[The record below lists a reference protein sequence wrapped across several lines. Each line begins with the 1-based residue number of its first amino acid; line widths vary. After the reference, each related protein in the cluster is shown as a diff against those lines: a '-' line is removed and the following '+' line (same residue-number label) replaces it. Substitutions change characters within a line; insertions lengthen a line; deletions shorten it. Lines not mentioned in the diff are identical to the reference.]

1 MASKNINPCWKC
13 TERKQGCAA
22 GCEKWKN
29 YTKIRNADYEKK
41 RKISQ
46 AEFDYCDTIITR
58 ILRLKK
64 KNNKVGKI

>member
-13 TERKQGCAA
+13 TERKQGCAV
-22 GCEKWKN
+22 GCEKWEN

-46 AEFDYCDTIITR
+46 AEVDYCDTIITR